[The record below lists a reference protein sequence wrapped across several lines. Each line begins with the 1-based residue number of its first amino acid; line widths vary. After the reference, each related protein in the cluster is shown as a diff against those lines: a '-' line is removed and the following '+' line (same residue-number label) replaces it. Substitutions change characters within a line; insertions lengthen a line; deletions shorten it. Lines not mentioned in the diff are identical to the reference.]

1 MKANDIRNLF
11 KSYFKKYNHQEISSS
26 SLIPDND
33 PTLLFANAGMNQ
45 FKDYFTGN
53 ANPENKR
60 AVTIQKC
67 VRAGG
72 KHNDLENVGHT
83 ARHHTFFE
91 MLGNF
96 SFGDY
101 FKKDAIKYSW
111 EFLTK
116 ELNIPKEKLFIT
128 VHNTDDEAEQIWLK
142 IGIDPKHIFRKGDK
156 DNFWEMG
163 QYGPCGPCSEIFYDH
178 GEQYK
183 TPNLIINPGQDIL
196 VDESRYVEIW
206 NLVFMQYEKT
216 PEGKFNL
223 PSPSI
228 DTGSGLERLA
238 AVVQGKYWN
247 YDIDIFQKIIAK
259 IEILTNSKYSN
270 SKQTDSIRVI
280 ADHIRSATMLITDG
294 VLPSNEGRGYVL
306 RRIIRRA
313 IRHLKLLNINT
324 PTLFKLVPTVLE
336 TLNSEYPQNGL
347 NQQLAEKFIKLEETK
362 FLETLGQGL
371 KFLKDV
377 IKSEKLSKNNSV
389 LSGESAF
396 KLYDTYGF
404 PIDLTEIILNESDY
418 SIDIDGFKASMQ
430 KQKDKSKQGRKET
443 IAIDNNLF
451 FKLHETFGNTLY
463 IENEELETEASL
475 LAIETSEESSILIFD
490 QTVFYGESGGQNGD
504 KGEVYDGGK
513 LVATIINTLKPVEQL
528 HAHITDNNHKLSIN
542 KKYKLKVNREKRNL
556 TARNHSAT
564 HLLQSAL
571 IATLGEHIKQ
581 SGSNVAPDRLRFD
594 FTHPAAL
601 TKSELVQVE
610 QLVNQY
616 IGSSTQVNCTIMSK
630 EEAIK
635 NGALAIFGEKYGN
648 EVRVVKMNT
657 LSTELCGGSH
667 VENTSEIG
675 IFHIISESS
684 LSTGIRRIE
693 AVTSTAAANFL
704 NQRSR
709 VLSALEFQLQEKENK
724 VINKV
729 SKLLLDNKNLQKE
742 IKLTQE
748 KSQRESN
755 KTLFQ
760 NPEPLNNQYTL
771 KTVEVPLGSNL
782 KNISDDYLDMHSSG
796 VLIAYTK
803 DNEKIKIIIRSPNIN
818 NPISCGKIF
827 KELSTTLRCRGG
839 GKDNMAQGSVDE
851 SDLAS
856 FLTQATKMIKQSIN

>member
-1 MKANDIRNLF
+1 
-11 KSYFKKYNHQEISSS
+11 
-26 SLIPDND
+26 
-33 PTLLFANAGMNQ
+33 
-45 FKDYFTGN
+45 
-53 ANPENKR
+53 
-60 AVTIQKC
+60 
-67 VRAGG
+67 
-72 KHNDLENVGHT
+72 
-83 ARHHTFFE
+83 
-91 MLGNF
+91 
-96 SFGDY
+96 
-101 FKKDAIKYSW
+101 
-111 EFLTK
+111 
-116 ELNIPKEKLFIT
+116 
-128 VHNTDDEAEQIWLK
+128 
-142 IGIDPKHIFRKGDK
+142 
-156 DNFWEMG
+156 MG

-183 TPNLIINPGQDIL
+183 TTNLIINPGQDIL

-228 DTGSGLERLA
+228 DTGAGLERLA

-247 YDIDIFQKIIAK
+247 YDIDIFQTIISQ
-259 IEILTNSKYSN
+259 IEQLTNSKYSN
-270 SKQTDSIRVI
+270 LEQADSIRVI

-377 IKSEKLSKNNSV
+377 IKSEKLSKNNTI
-389 LSGESAF
+389 LSGQSAF

-404 PIDLTEIILNESDY
+404 PIDLTEIILNESNY
-418 SIDIDGFKASMQ
+418 SIDLDGFKTSMQ
-430 KQKDKSKQGRKET
+430 HQKEKSKQGRKET

-451 FKLHETFGNTLY
+451 FKLHEQFGNTKY
-463 IENEELETEASL
+463 IENDKLESEATL
-475 LAIETSEESSILIFD
+475 LAIDTSEESSVLIFD

-504 KGEVYDGGK
+504 NGEIYDGDQV
-513 LVATIINTLKPVEQL
+513 VATIIDTLKPVEQL
-528 HAHITDNNHKLSIN
+528 HAHITNNNHKLSIN
-542 KKYKLKVNREKRNL
+542 KKYKLKVHREKRNL

-571 IATLGEHIKQ
+571 IATLGKHIKQ
-581 SGSNVAPDRLRFD
+581 SGSNVAPNRLRFD

-601 TKSELVQVE
+601 TKNELIQVE
-610 QLVNQY
+610 QLVNEY

-648 EVRVVKMNT
+648 EVRVVKMNN

-667 VENTSEIG
+667 VCNTSEIG
-675 IFHIISESS
+675 VFHIISESS

-693 AVTSTAAANFL
+693 AVTSTSAANFL

-709 VLSALEFQLQEKENK
+709 VLSALELNLQEKENE
-724 VINKV
+724 IITKV
-729 SKLLLDNKNLQKE
+729 SKLVLENKNLKKE
-742 IKLTQE
+742 IKLTYE
-748 KSQRESN
+748 KSQRENN
-755 KTLFQ
+755 KSLFQ
-760 NPEPLNNQYTL
+760 TPEILNNQCTL
-771 KTVEVPLGSNL
+771 QTIELPSGTNL
-782 KNISDDYLDMHSSG
+782 KNISDDYLDMYPSG
-796 VLIAYTK
+796 ILVAYTK
-803 DNEKIKIIIRSPNIN
+803 ENDKIKVIIRSPNIN
-818 NPISCGKIF
+818 NPISCGKIL
-827 KELSTTLRCRGG
+827 KELSKTLNCRGG
-839 GKDNMAQGSVDE
+839 GKDNMAQGSVD
-851 SDLAS
+851 SNDLES
-856 FLTQATKMIKQSIN
+856 FLIQTIKIIKQNTK